1 MIRHYVCWLTL
12 LATTQVLATDYSPA
26 IPLTSAKIQDHQ
38 TLTRIA
44 FGSCFDQQE
53 DDRIFNV
60 ISNQQ
65 PDLFLMIGDN
75 VYPESEA
82 YDHSLQSLRNAYGTL
97 AKSREFN
104 LLRERTPIMVT
115 WDDHDYGLNDAGG
128 DWPLRSASEDLFE
141 YVWVPEGD
149 PRHTRDGIYFSR
161 TIGSGDRR
169 VQLIFLD
176 TRSFRSPLRSS
187 PNPLITKYQPDESP
201 HKTMLGYRQWA
212 WLEAM
217 LTQTADLRII
227 VSSIQIIADGH
238 AWEGWKMLPRERLK
252 LYTLIKATGAKNVV
266 LLSGDRHSAGLY
278 QNNDVASYPVWEL
291 TSSSLNKPM
300 KTFVP
305 KITSEPGP
313 FRIGDNYHHVN
324 FGMIDIYWENR
335 RVVLSIRDS
344 TGKSVQDT
352 TINLEEN

>member
-1 MIRHYVCWLTL
+1 MV
-12 LATTQVLATDYSPA
+12 TTQVLATDYSPA
-26 IPLTSAKIQDHQ
+26 IPLTSAKVQNDH

-44 FGSCFDQQE
+44 FGSCFDQDE

-60 ISNQQ
+60 ISNQH

-75 VYPESEA
+75 VYPENEA
-82 YDHSLQSLRNAYGTL
+82 YDHSLQSLRDAYGTL
-97 AKSREFN
+97 AKSDEFN
-104 LLRERTPIMVT
+104 SLRERTPIMVT

-161 TIGSGDRR
+161 IIGPEDRR

-187 PNPLITKYQPDESP
+187 PNPLIAKYLPDESP
-201 HKTMLGYRQWA
+201 DKTMLGDIQWI

-217 LTQTADLRII
+217 LSQPVELRII
-227 VSSIQIIADGH
+227 ISSIQVIADGH
-238 AWEGWKMLPRERLK
+238 AWEAWKMLPKERLK
-252 LYTLIKATGAKNVV
+252 LYNLIKATGAKNIV

-278 QNNDVASYPVWEL
+278 QRNDITSYPLWEL
-291 TSSSLNKPM
+291 TSSSLNKPRTAFM
-300 KTFVP
+300 P
-305 KITSEPGP
+305 KIAPEPGP
-313 FRIGDNYHHVN
+313 FRVGNNYHRVN
-324 FGMIDIYWENR
+324 FGMIDINWEDR
-335 RVVLSIRDS
+335 QVILSIMDG
-344 TGKSVQDT
+344 TGNLVQDT
-352 TINLEEN
+352 TIILE